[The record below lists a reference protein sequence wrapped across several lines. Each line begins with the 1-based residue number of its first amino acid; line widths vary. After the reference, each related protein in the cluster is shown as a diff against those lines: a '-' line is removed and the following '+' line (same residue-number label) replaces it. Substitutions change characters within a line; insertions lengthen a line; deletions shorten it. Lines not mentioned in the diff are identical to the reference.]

1 MKINYLEFD
10 YDDKEKINSTIENI
24 KKEIDKYLENPIIG
38 YTDKYYSS
46 GISMQLSTKS
56 NRIFKA
62 SIINQDGYVEPNII
76 DETKLNRKGYI
87 SELQDVLHQVE
98 QHLKPVRPDIEI
110 FGIKKYSETKKEADK
125 YDDLAK
131 KNGLFAKE
139 KIEEIKS
146 YLSFVLAVINDLEHE
161 KQNINIIES
170 LSSKTLEQQNK
181 YNEKIS
187 ELHAIRENLEDIRY
201 KLEKIKQDLFDF
213 RGLQDLDP
221 RRTIN
226 ESTVQYDVVYAKS
239 LIEKFKKKISVK
251 EKRQN
256 LFNSCEQR
264 YVLREDNEIIDKL
277 LERLR
282 VEREQD
288 FNNDIFKNEEKIN
301 KFINKVR
308 NGALYAGSISAH
320 EFIYEEKLGNIFAS
334 FFGFENYT
342 IDEKISRLEILRL
355 AVISTEQELQD
366 YMTKGNKDI
375 LLTRTADGKLNITI
389 AHKLSFE
396 EEMRIKKSGAT
407 EEKSYLNN
415 KSEITYLYDLHKKE
429 LEAVSYKDNMSL
441 YNIDINSTFGTHIK
455 NQFSSFI
462 GALEGSLNVKE
473 KSLLGFRLSLPENL
487 NLFIRGAGIKNKIE
501 AQTGNITT
509 KLEVGGTAAEVGLS
523 KRRGI
528 KIKLVDATGKANL
541 ETDISNLEF
550 KINTYTNDN
559 LENTTRITAKNFVLA
574 LQKDKVQGLFGT
586 ELTSIFGVQY
596 NKEQNKLG
604 IKGLL
609 EEIGKGGKTVFEII
623 QALFYSHILGD
634 KDKAMQILGSENVS
648 DREMVLI
655 FDKIKQKIS
664 DIKYVKRDFTA
675 YKRNKTINEFKNQNA
690 NFKDAKII
698 EKVIDTMGNSKD
710 VKVESFNSVTQIE
723 NADKLTDDELF
734 DNNIKTYKRTLESIL
749 ETSILVEDL
758 PILRE
763 GLLKSKNPLT
773 YFDKIDRVQADSNE
787 TRKSVLNIYNKVCE
801 NYLLKLIEN
810 KDKEKL
816 KDIIKNPKYKKI
828 AVKTFNKINKKDLKY
843 LLIEFKNEQS
853 ETIDELIAKN
863 KRVAQKVL
871 SSNTENKS
879 R

>member
-1 MKINYLEFD
+1 M
-10 YDDKEKINSTIENI
+10 
-24 KKEIDKYLENPIIG
+24 
-38 YTDKYYSS
+38 
-46 GISMQLSTKS
+46 
-56 NRIFKA
+56 
-62 SIINQDGYVEPNII
+62 
-76 DETKLNRKGYI
+76 
-87 SELQDVLHQVE
+87 
-98 QHLKPVRPDIEI
+98 
-110 FGIKKYSETKKEADK
+110 
-125 YDDLAK
+125 
-131 KNGLFAKE
+131 
-139 KIEEIKS
+139 
-146 YLSFVLAVINDLEHE
+146 
-161 KQNINIIES
+161 
-170 LSSKTLEQQNK
+170 
-181 YNEKIS
+181 
-187 ELHAIRENLEDIRY
+187 
-201 KLEKIKQDLFDF
+201 
-213 RGLQDLDP
+213 
-221 RRTIN
+221 
-226 ESTVQYDVVYAKS
+226 
-239 LIEKFKKKISVK
+239 
-251 EKRQN
+251 
-256 LFNSCEQR
+256 
-264 YVLREDNEIIDKL
+264 
-277 LERLR
+277 
-282 VEREQD
+282 
-288 FNNDIFKNEEKIN
+288 
-301 KFINKVR
+301 
-308 NGALYAGSISAH
+308 
-320 EFIYEEKLGNIFAS
+320 
-334 FFGFENYT
+334 
-342 IDEKISRLEILRL
+342 
-355 AVISTEQELQD
+355 
-366 YMTKGNKDI
+366 
-375 LLTRTADGKLNITI
+375 
-389 AHKLSFE
+389 
-396 EEMRIKKSGAT
+396 
-407 EEKSYLNN
+407 
-415 KSEITYLYDLHKKE
+415 
-429 LEAVSYKDNMSL
+429 SYKDNMSL

-462 GALEGSLNVKE
+462 GAWEGSLNVKE

-623 QALFYSHILGD
+623 QALFYSYILGD

-758 PILRE
+758 PILRK